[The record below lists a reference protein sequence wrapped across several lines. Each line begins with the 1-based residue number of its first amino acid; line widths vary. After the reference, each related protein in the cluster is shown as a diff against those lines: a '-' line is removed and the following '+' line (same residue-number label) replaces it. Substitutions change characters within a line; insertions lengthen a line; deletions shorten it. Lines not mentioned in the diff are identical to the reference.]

1 MQGEFFIKDKT
12 LNLIQPLKSLNKL
25 KTDETIQY
33 ELDHFIEVV
42 KIKPREKE
50 RKKVES

>member
-1 MQGEFFIKDKT
+1 MKDCKEGFSIAGPTIQKLKQMQGEFFIKDKT

-33 ELDHFIEVV
+33 
-42 KIKPREKE
+42 
-50 RKKVES
+50 

>member
-33 ELDHFIEVV
+33 
-42 KIKPREKE
+42 
-50 RKKVES
+50 